1 MLKLNLEYNI
11 FNSKKLLVNIDKN
24 LSLTSQSVDYLKK
37 DFEEHK
43 YSDSKRKDETGKWE
57 KEIMEK
63 IRTCPETNHILLQ
76 NGKIE
81 TISKTVDRIENIAS
95 TKHDIRSMMIKI
107 ISIGIALFAV
117 LIGFMKYLSNG

>member
-1 MLKLNLEYNI
+1 MFFE
-11 FNSKKLLVNIDKN
+11 SKKLLTNIDKN
-24 LSLTSQSVDYLKK
+24 LSLTSQSVEHLKK

-43 YSDSKRKDETGKWE
+43 YSDSKSKDKTVEWETM
-57 KEIMEK
+57 IIEK

-81 TISKTVDRIENIAS
+81 TISKTVDRIENVAS

-107 ISIGIALFAV
+107 ISIGIALFAA